1 MTTTFTFSVKID
13 GEISS
18 NGVHVVGGFNGHIPN
33 DTMLDLVDEENQI
46 YSTDVELDLDIL
58 TTDGYLFKFI
68 NGNNWG
74 DDEILNGLSSNGNV
88 LIYGDWYFRLVNST
102 SQSGIIYI
110 YGTNEEFTYPNTNT
124 TATASSSGDPH
135 VFPIYGSMYE
145 LSQQPQIYR
154 MIDGKDIMMNASTK
168 YLTSKQKNDIA
179 HYCNKHGVFNDFSI
193 DQILTNG
200 VFYDNIYLC
209 SDSHELSYNFNT
221 QKLTMSK
228 HSSSYFSFVQKQ
240 KKQTS
245 LYNNQYEKCEHIT
258 QFVVS
263 FKHSKYGKI
272 KLDLNYFSNPQI
284 KYGIGFSSPSS
295 KSLSGLLVREYLLE
309 SMTLE
314 SLKDTSEVKG
324 VEGTNE
330 VNSQLLVVRK

>member
-13 GEISS
+13 GEVSPMGLGIAAA
-18 NGVHVVGGFNGHIPN
+18 FNGWTPYA
-33 DTMLDLVDEENQI
+33 TRLDLADEENQI
-46 YSTDVELDLDIL
+46 YSTDVELDSNTL
-58 TTDGYLFKFI
+58 TNDGYQFKFI
-68 NGNNWG
+68 NGGGWEHAESL
-74 DDEILNGLSSNGNV
+74 DGLSSNGNV
-88 LIYGDWYFRLVNST
+88 LIDGGSYMRLVNT
-102 SQSGIIYI
+102 PEQSGIIYVF
-110 YGTNEEFTYPNTNT
+110 GTNEEFTYPQ
-124 TATASSSGDPH
+124 ASSSGDPH

-145 LSQQPQIYR
+145 LSQNPQIYR
-154 MIDGKDIMMNASTK
+154 MLDGKDIMMNASTK
-168 YLTSKQKNDIA
+168 YLTTKQKNDIA

-193 DQILTNG
+193 DQILTSG
-200 VFYDNIYLC
+200 VFYDSIYLC

-221 QKLTMSK
+221 KKLSMTK
-228 HSSSYFSFVQKQ
+228 NSSSYFSFEQKQ
-240 KKQTS
+240 MKQTS

-272 KLDLNYFSNPQI
+272 NLDLNYFSNPQI